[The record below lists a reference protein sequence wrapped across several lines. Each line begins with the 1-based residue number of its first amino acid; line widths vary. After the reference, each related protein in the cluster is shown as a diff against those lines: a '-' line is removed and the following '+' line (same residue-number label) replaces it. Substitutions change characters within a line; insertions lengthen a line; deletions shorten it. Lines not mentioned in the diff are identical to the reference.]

1 MIYTRS
7 EKMNTS
13 VDYIYNRNAFALT
26 GRKTPSGKGHPGDV
40 SLHAAEAIVL
50 LDLLDGAE

>member
-50 LDLLDGAE
+50 LDLL